1 MKNVII
7 YSRVATEDSTMSLD
21 FQEQTLKNYCKQHN
35 YNIIKSYK
43 EVYSGKTFERPEWIK
58 MRKFVE
64 TNEDSV
70 QSILVLRFDRFCR
83 NSSLALEEIVRLISI
98 GISIECIE
106 HSDSD
111 NEVELLNTVPL
122 LNPDYIGKRISE
134 RTKEGIYFARKRG
147 CYTSKAPL
155 GYDNVT
161 INFNSTLIKNNQSF
175 LIQQAF
181 SMLNSENKS
190 LKEVKKYFKSNGY
203 NKGYNDLKTIISNRV
218 YLGEILVPAHNGKP
232 EKYIKGLHEPL
243 ISIGV
248 FEKANEYLKTNW
260 N

>member
-7 YSRVATEDSTMSLD
+7 YSRVTSENSSMSLD

-43 EVYSGKTFERPEWIK
+43 EVYSGTTFERPEWLK
-58 MRKFVE
+58 MQLFTA
-64 TNEDSV
+64 TNENSIN
-70 QSILVLRFDRFCR
+70 SILVLRFDRFCR
-83 NSSLALEEIVRLISI
+83 NSSLALEEIVRLIRL

-106 HSDSD
+106 QSDAD
-111 NEVELLNTVPL
+111 NEVELLKTFPL
-122 LNPDYIGKRISE
+122 LNPVYIGKRISE
-134 RTKEGIYFARKRG
+134 RTKDGIYFARKRG

-161 INFNSTLIKNNQSF
+161 INFNATLKKNDQSF

-203 NKGYNDLKTIISNRV
+203 NKGYNDLKIIISNRV
-218 YLGEILVPAHNGKP
+218 YLGDILVPAHNGQP
-232 EKYIKGLHEPL
+232 EKYIKGLHKPL
-243 ISIGV
+243 ISHDL
-248 FEKANEYLKTNW
+248 FDRANDYLKTNW